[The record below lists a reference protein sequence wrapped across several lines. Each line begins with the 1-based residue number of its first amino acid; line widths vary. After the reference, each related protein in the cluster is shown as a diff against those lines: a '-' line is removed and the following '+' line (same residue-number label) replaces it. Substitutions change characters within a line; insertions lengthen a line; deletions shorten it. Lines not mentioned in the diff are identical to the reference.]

1 MDKMDSTVTITPKLI
16 LIFLLSIATP
26 TASGIWWLSQMSSR
40 LTALEDNIANM
51 PSSDNSA
58 IAERIKAVE
67 FISDYNERKVD
78 KLGADIDKLV
88 KHIDESFK
96 KITDTMNNN
105 PLSLGN

>member
-1 MDKMDSTVTITPKLI
+1 
-16 LIFLLSIATP
+16 
-26 TASGIWWLSQMSSR
+26 MSSR
-40 LTALEDNIANM
+40 LTALEDSIANM
-51 PSSDNSA
+51 PSTDNSA
-58 IAERIKAVE
+58 IVERIKAVE

-78 KLGADIDKLV
+78 KLGVDIDKLV

>member
-1 MDKMDSTVTITPKLI
+1 
-16 LIFLLSIATP
+16 
-26 TASGIWWLSQMSSR
+26 
-40 LTALEDNIANM
+40 M
-51 PSSDNSA
+51 PSTDNSA
-58 IAERIKAVE
+58 IVERIKAVE

-78 KLGADIDKLV
+78 KLGVDIDKLV